1 MNSGWNRR
9 KQERKQCTLLDNFS
23 PHVLG
28 RMPYR
33 CFLCFSDV
41 IVNSET
47 GSSLDIAIKMISDH
61 LLVASGMISNDV
73 AKGEENEL
81 SQV

>member
-1 MNSGWNRR
+1 
-9 KQERKQCTLLDNFS
+9 
-23 PHVLG
+23 
-28 RMPYR
+28 MPYSF
-33 CFLCFSDV
+33 FLYFSDV

-81 SQV
+81 SQE